1 MPDQERIEQAVRS
14 VLASMGGD
22 ITTNEV
28 VLLAELEALGRTI
41 AQAKAEIAAL
51 RVEEIEAEH
60 IPVATDELDAVLEH
74 TAAATNE
81 ILDTCEV
88 LERLVPELPA
98 LPAARIGE
106 AVTRIYEAC
115 SFQDITGQRIAK
127 VVAALK
133 EIEGRVQQITQR
145 FGPSAGGGAPV
156 AAPARERLPGR
167 TEGERLAQGPQLPA
181 AASSQ
186 AEIDALLASF
196 D

>member
-51 RVEEIEAEH
+51 RVEEIEDQH

-81 ILDTCEV
+81 ILDACEV

-98 LPAARIGE
+98 APAARIGE

-133 EIEGRVQQITQR
+133 EIEGRVQKITQR
-145 FGPSAGGGAPV
+145 FGPARGGMPV
-156 AAPARERLPGR
+156 AAPREGAPERS
-167 TEGERLAQGPQLPA
+167 EGERLAQGPQLPA

>member
-22 ITTNEV
+22 ITTNEI

-51 RVEEIEAEH
+51 RVEE
-60 IPVATDELDAVLEH
+60 LDAVVEH
-74 TAAATNE
+74 TATATNE
-81 ILDTCEV
+81 ILDTCET
-88 LERLVPELPA
+88 LERLLPELPA
-98 LPAARIGE
+98 APAARIGE

-145 FGPSAGGGAPV
+145 FGPAARAGAPV
-156 AAPARERLPGR
+156 AATRERVPER
-167 TEGERLAQGPQLPA
+167 SEGERLAQGPQLPA

>member
-1 MPDQERIEQAVRS
+1 MPDRERIEQAVRS

-51 RVEEIEAEH
+51 RVEEIEDQH

-98 LPAARIGE
+98 APAARIGE

-133 EIEGRVQQITQR
+133 EIEGRVQKITQR
-145 FGPSAGGGAPV
+145 
-156 AAPARERLPGR
+156 
-167 TEGERLAQGPQLPA
+167 
-181 AASSQ
+181 
-186 AEIDALLASF
+186 
-196 D
+196 